1 MYGLILFVLAQI
13 LFPADVQGDEQI
25 EFKFGH
31 CCSIKGPY
39 HMVAEKFKQL
49 IASHSNGILIAQLF
63 PNHQLGNE
71 RQMIEGV
78 SSGIIQ
84 AAVITNA
91 PFGTFQ
97 YKMMHF
103 DLPFVFKDRAQAHQV
118 LDGPLGRGALKSL
131 ETIGIKGLAFAEG
144 GFRHIITKQ
153 APISHPKDFKGIRFR
168 VMETPVYIAT
178 FRALGAD
185 PTPIAW
191 GNAYNALQQGI
202 IEGLEIPIA
211 VIYENQFYKIAK
223 YLTLS
228 YHTYSPL
235 VLIAN
240 LRWFENLT
248 PQFQT
253 IIEKGARDSASYER
267 NMIAKKEKLYLEKLK
282 KEGLKIITIEN
293 RDPWQEKVKP
303 VYDQFDRILE

>member
-1 MYGLILFVLAQI
+1 MLCLVIFTLLPMI
-13 LFPADVQGDEQI
+13 SPADTMGEERI
-25 EFKFGH
+25 SFKFGH
-31 CCSIKGPY
+31 CCSTSGPY
-39 HMVAEKFKQL
+39 HMVAEKFKEL
-49 IASHSNGILIAQLF
+49 IASRSNSLLNAQVF

-71 RQMIEGV
+71 REMIEGV

-103 DLPFVFKDRAQAHQV
+103 DLPFVFKDRAQAHEV
-118 LDGPLGRGALKSL
+118 LDGPLGRDALKSL

-144 GFRHIITKQ
+144 GFRHIITKHR
-153 APISHPKDFKGIRFR
+153 PISHPNDLKGISFR

-178 FRALGAD
+178 FKALGAK

-191 GNAYNALQQGI
+191 GNAYNALQQDI

-211 VIYENQFYKIAK
+211 VIYENQFYKISK
-223 YLTLS
+223 HLTLS

-235 VLIAN
+235 VIIAN
-240 LRWFENLT
+240 LRWFENLA

-253 IIEKGARDSASYER
+253 IMQKSAIDSSVFER
-267 NMIAKKEKLYLEKLK
+267 KMIAKNERLYLEKLK
-282 KEGLKIITIEN
+282 NEGLNIITIEN
-293 RDPWQEKVKP
+293 MDPWRQKVKP
-303 VYDQFDRILE
+303 VYDQFDRILD

>member
-1 MYGLILFVLAQI
+1 
-13 LFPADVQGDEQI
+13 
-25 EFKFGH
+25 
-31 CCSIKGPY
+31 
-39 HMVAEKFKQL
+39 MVAEKFKEL
-49 IASHSNGILIAQLF
+49 IAFRSNGILKAQVF

-71 RQMIEGV
+71 REMIEGV

-84 AAVITNA
+84 TAVITNA

-103 DLPFVFKDRAQAHQV
+103 DLPFLFKDRAQAHEV
-118 LDGPLGRGALKSL
+118 LDGPLGRDALKSL
-131 ETIGIKGLAFAEG
+131 ETISIKGLAFAEG
-144 GFRHIITKQ
+144 GFRHIITKGV
-153 APISHPKDFKGIRFR
+153 PISHPNDLKGISFR
-168 VMETPVYIAT
+168 VMETPVYMAT
-178 FRALGAD
+178 FRALGAK

-211 VIYENQFYKIAK
+211 VIYENQFYKISK
-223 YLTLS
+223 HLTLS

-253 IIEKGARDSASYER
+253 IIEKSARDSAVYER
-267 NMIAKKEKLYLEKLK
+267 KMIAQNEKLYLEKLK
-282 KEGLKIITIEN
+282 NEGLNIITIEN
-293 RDPWQEKVKP
+293 MDPWREKVKP